1 MSEPPQDRDLRFVD
15 IDSLVCEAPLST
27 LPSAA
32 VEDLLGLADDELI
45 IGHRHSEWLGLSP
58 FLEEDLTMS
67 SIAQD
72 EFGHA
77 RALYALIWP
86 DWDEREAEIT
96 RRPASQWRSCALAEL
111 EGQPWER
118 AFVRHL
124 LYDVA
129 EPFRWR
135 GLVARWGD
143 VVAGL
148 DDLSVKACSEE
159 GFHERHAVELAVRL
173 GADGDGR
180 VRLQRQLDELW
191 PLVSQLRTGM
201 DEDGWFNFLRRCV
214 DVLQRAQL
222 VAVPDDHHDD
232 SDSLHRRKRSGG
244 FGPIQRSLLD
254 VVAFDPDARW

>member
-1 MSEPPQDRDLRFVD
+1 MSETPLDREARVIDV
-15 IDSLVCEAPLST
+15 DSLVRETPRSA
-27 LPSAA
+27 LPDRAF
-32 VEDLLGLADDELI
+32 EDLLALADDELI

-86 DWDEREAEIT
+86 DWVDREAEIT
-96 RRPASQWRSCALAEL
+96 RRPASQWRSCALIEF

-135 GLVARWGD
+135 GLASQWGGS
-143 VVAGL
+143 VPGL
-148 DDLSVKACSEE
+148 DDLSIKACSEE
-159 GFHERHAVELAVRL
+159 TFHERHAVELAIRL
-173 GADGDGR
+173 GTDAGGR
-180 VRLQRQLDELW
+180 VRLQRQLDDLW
-191 PLVSQLRTGM
+191 PMVSQLRTGM
-201 DEDGWFNFLRRCV
+201 YEDGWFNFLRRCV

-232 SDSLHRRKRSGG
+232 PDSLHRRNRSGG